1 MNSKRIRIPS
11 FASQLATLRNSS
23 TGTQLQSAPMY
34 FLLPLPSVYSFQWTV
49 RGTQRYQEKL
59 LFKNE
64 IRHLPFPLSST
75 LYPNCSLSAG
85 PTCHPM
91 TSPWLGI
98 LTAAAPLNGE
108 YNIDWP
114 SSESYWCSSFVRKSH
129 ALRWRWHNIIL
140 PPPPLCTAQSIP
152 LTTAGAAPFPSGP
165 FRDNKSNQFS
175 VTQFLLYLPPHH
187 HHHLLYRLLLTTHWQ
202 IYLLLLLLP
211 AGTPSHNNWRQTR

>member
-1 MNSKRIRIPS
+1 MARNIHTKNSISPWPFIRNKSEIAYEWEIFPAFLIYHHHPAERKIPKVAAPQQYKEEAVQTGTSNPPKEILPVEMNSKRIRIPS

-23 TGTQLQSAPMY
+23 TGTQLQIAPMY

-91 TSPWLGI
+91 TSP
-98 LTAAAPLNGE
+98 
-108 YNIDWP
+108 
-114 SSESYWCSSFVRKSH
+114 
-129 ALRWRWHNIIL
+129 
-140 PPPPLCTAQSIP
+140 
-152 LTTAGAAPFPSGP
+152 
-165 FRDNKSNQFS
+165 
-175 VTQFLLYLPPHH
+175 
-187 HHHLLYRLLLTTHWQ
+187 
-202 IYLLLLLLP
+202 
-211 AGTPSHNNWRQTR
+211 